1 MSGRQEKSLKF
12 QYVIYALG
20 SIRANKSAVSYK
32 AFKTHMSHASF
43 EEALKLMIEVEADLI
58 PLANSLSKEDRRWI
72 LEKVHTLGKT
82 PHGRDNLPGA
92 SVTTRKL

>member
-12 QYVIYALG
+12 QYIIYALG
-20 SIRANKSAVSYK
+20 AIRANKSAVSYK
-32 AFKTHMSHASF
+32 IFKTYMSHASF
-43 EEALKLMIEVEADLI
+43 EQALKLMAHVEADLI
-58 PLANSLSKEDRRWI
+58 PLANSLSKEDKRWI
-72 LEKVHTLGKT
+72 LENVHTLGKT

>member
-20 SIRANKSAVSYK
+20 SIRANKQAIDYK
-32 AFKTHMSHASF
+32 TFKTYMSRASF
-43 EEALKLMIEVEADLI
+43 EAALQLMNEVEPDLI

-72 LEKVHTLGKT
+72 LDNAHTLGKT
-82 PHGRDNLPGA
+82 PRVRDNLPGA
-92 SVTTRKL
+92 TVTTQKL